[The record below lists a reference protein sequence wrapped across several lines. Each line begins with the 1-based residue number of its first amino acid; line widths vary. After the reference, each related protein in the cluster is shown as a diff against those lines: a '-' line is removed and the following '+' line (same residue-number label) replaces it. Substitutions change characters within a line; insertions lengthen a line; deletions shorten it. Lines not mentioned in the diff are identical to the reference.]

1 MTHRILFF
9 ILLISFS
16 GCVSPDEAPQQ
27 IGEVEGLKPI
37 YVEAGAEKTIRASA
51 AREINRLG
59 KIYYK
64 DPLIFVNESN
74 IGVHVFDNTDP
85 SNPINVQFLEI
96 PGCEDIA
103 IRGNYLYADN
113 LTDLVTVDITDL
125 ANPEVVHRLENI
137 KPLIEEGFPP
147 NYEGYFECVDNN
159 RGVVIG
165 WEETV
170 LNNPECSI
178 FN

>member
-1 MTHRILFF
+1 MTHRIISL
-9 ILLISFS
+9 ILLTSLL
-16 GCVSPDEAPQQ
+16 GCINLNDLPKEV
-27 IGEVEGLKPI
+27 GEVEGLKPI
-37 YVEAGAEKTIRASA
+37 YVEIGAEKIIRASA
-51 AREINRLG
+51 AREISRLG

-74 IGVHVFDNTDP
+74 VGVHVFDNTDP
-85 SNPINVQFLEI
+85 TNPVNVRFLEI

-113 LTDLVTVDITDL
+113 LTDLVTIDITDL
-125 ANPEVVHRLENI
+125 ANPEVVNRIENI

-147 NYEGYFECVDNN
+147 NYEGYFECVDAN

-165 WEETV
+165 WEEAV
-170 LNNPECSI
+170 LNNPECSK